1 MRVVLQRV
9 TEAQVTE
16 HGALLGKINKGVLV
30 LAALSPEDTLQQT
43 RWMME
48 KILSMRLFEGDSGTM
63 DYSLPQIEGEILLVS
78 QFTLYGDV
86 RKGTRP
92 SFSKAM
98 PPNQAQGLFELFV
111 QEFQERYPGKVQ
123 SGRFGGDM
131 KVTLINDGPVTL
143 IIDT

>member
-16 HGALLGKINKGVLV
+16 NGALLGKINKGVLI
-30 LAALSPEDTLQQT
+30 LAALAPEDSLQQT

-48 KILSMRLFEGDSGTM
+48 KILSMRVFEGDSGTM
-63 DYSLPQIEGEILLVS
+63 DLTIPQIDGEILLVS

-98 PPNQAQGLFELFV
+98 PPTQAQELFEHFV
-111 QEFQERYPGKVQ
+111 KEFQVRYPGKVHT
-123 SGRFGGDM
+123 GRFGGDM
-131 KVTLINDGPVTL
+131 KVTLTNDGPVTL
-143 IIDT
+143 LIDT

>member
-16 HGALLGKINKGVLV
+16 NGALLGKINKGVLV
-30 LAALSPEDTLQQT
+30 LAAIAPEDSLQQT

-48 KILSMRLFEGDSGTM
+48 KILSMRVFEGDSGTM
-63 DYSLPQIEGEILLVS
+63 DYTIPQIDGEILLVS

-98 PPNQAQGLFELFV
+98 PPTQAQELFEHFV
-111 QEFQERYPGKVQ
+111 LEFQQRYPGKVQ

-131 KVTLINDGPVTL
+131 KVTLTNEGPVTL